1 MSEDSRACLRTTG
14 DWTGHYLRVGGAR
27 LVSVCKVRAE
37 GQKASGDTESEGF
50 APRGQPLQSC
60 NVHDAGALDLND
72 AFPAELIK
80 LPARTAAPRLAPRN
94 PHLPLQPHAQ
104 PPQPAARSIISAQ
117 PAFASTRSQRSC
129 PPMHAAHQRG
139 PAMSAASSARDSVPA
154 TLPHHLR
161 SHCLHAPPPLD
172 SPLAKPPPHATA
184 LRPTAP
190 AHSTQHH
197 HRIAGVRKHPLTAQ
211 AQPMHAAYR

>member
-1 MSEDSRACLRTTG
+1 MHTTG

-60 NVHDAGALDLND
+60 TVHDAGALDLND
-72 AFPAELIK
+72 AAPAAPKSLS
-80 LPARTAAPRLAPRN
+80 ARTAAPRLAPRN

-129 PPMHAAHQRG
+129 PRYTQRTTEVQRRQLRHPSETRCQRRCPIVSDVIACTHS
-139 PAMSAASSARDSVPA
+139 PAPR
-154 TLPHHLR
+154 L
-161 SHCLHAPPPLD
+161 APR
-172 SPLAKPPPHATA
+172 KPPPPATA
-184 LRPTAP
+184 LRTSAS
-190 AHSTQHH
+190 ALNGEWSTWEM
-197 HRIAGVRKHPLTAQ
+197 GPGPL
-211 AQPMHAAYR
+211 